1 MKKEEEKRE
10 EEGYT
15 APAFVAP
22 SIGDSPPVGAWIDKD
37 AVCRDCMK
45 AAEEITMRRGFIDA
59 ISAQEAQEK
68 SLTCARCGKRIG
80 ATS

>member
-1 MKKEEEKRE
+1 MKKEEGKPA

-22 SIGDSPPVGAWIDKD
+22 AIGDRPPVGAWIDKD

-45 AAEEITMRRGFIDA
+45 AVEEITMRRGFIDA
-59 ISAQEAQEK
+59 ISVQEAQEK
-68 SLTCARCGKRIG
+68 GVACARCGKKIG
-80 ATS
+80 AIS